1 MENNKVKEKLKR
13 KEPVICAFM
22 RIPSPMIAEIM
33 AVSGVELIVIDCE
46 HFQFNVETVANVIR
60 AAALYGAS
68 CLVRVSDASNAWMID
83 NALDMGAAGILL
95 TDSRGVE
102 DVRKAIDALK
112 YYPIGHRGVCTDSR
126 ASRYGTALSP
136 QRHPD
141 YFNDNTILAVVI
153 ETKAAIAELDE
164 IVRLP
169 EVDILSVGDGDLSY
183 EYGRPGGTK
192 QEEHIALREEI
203 YRKILAS
210 GKCALDKTG
219 TAEDMQKAAEAGKN
233 CFYIASDMSL
243 LMQGLRQIIEP
254 FEEREKARE

>member
-1 MENNKVKEKLKR
+1 MENNKVKEKLKK

-22 RIPSPMIAEIM
+22 RIPSPMIAELM
-33 AVSGVELIVIDCE
+33 AVSGVDLIVIDCE

-60 AAALYGAS
+60 SAALYGAS
-68 CLVRVSDASNAWMID
+68 CLVRVSDAANAWMID

-102 DVRKAIDALK
+102 DVRAAIDALK
-112 YYPIGHRGVCTDSR
+112 YYPAGHRGVCTDSR

-136 QRHPD
+136 RQHPQ

-164 IVRLP
+164 IVKQP
-169 EVDILSVGDGDLSY
+169 EVDILSVGDADLSY
-183 EYGRPGGTK
+183 EYGRPGETK
-192 QEEHIALREEI
+192 REDHLALREEI
-203 YRKILAS
+203 YHKILAS
-210 GKCALDKTG
+210 GKCALDKTS
-219 TAEDMQKAAEAGKN
+219 TAEDMQKAAEEGKN

-254 FEEREKARE
+254 FQERQKERE

>member
-13 KEPVICAFM
+13 KENVICAFM

-33 AVSGVELIVIDCE
+33 AVSGVDLIVIDCE

-60 AAALYGAS
+60 AADLYGAS
-68 CLVRVSDASNAWMID
+68 CLVRVSDPSNTWMID

-102 DVRKAIDALK
+102 DVRKAIDAVK

-126 ASRYGTALSP
+126 ASRYGTMLRPEQHP
-136 QRHPD
+136 Q

-153 ETKAAIAELDE
+153 ETKAAIEELDE

-169 EVDILSVGDGDLSY
+169 EVDILSVGDADLSY
-183 EYGRPGGTK
+183 ECGRPGGTK
-192 QEEHIALREEI
+192 QEEHIALRNGI
-203 YRKILAS
+203 YQKILAS
-210 GKCALDKTG
+210 GKCALDKAG
-219 TAEDMQKAAEAGKN
+219 TIEEMQKAAKEGKN

-254 FEEREKARE
+254 FRERFEVQE